1 MPDPEFFPLRVA
13 PNTHFNGYLLTHLV
27 SIVKQPEGR
36 QRSGVALLMDLKT
49 LVMTA
54 FQVSLLLTV
63 FSFGLSARLRDLLFL
78 FRRPGLLLRSLLTM
92 FVIMPVAALLLVRLF
107 EAPRTVEIV
116 LVALAISPIP
126 PLLPRKFRK
135 IGATTGYG
143 LGLLT
148 AASLLSIVIVPVMTQ
163 LLGRYF
169 LPFTM
174 SPSAVA
180 SMIMQAV
187 IAPIVGGL
195 IVRRFLPEVANRL
208 ERPIGVIAGLAL
220 TAAVLVLVAGSI
232 PTLLGLMRGGTLLVM
247 VTFVL
252 TGLAVGYL
260 MGAPNREHQGAL
272 ALASASR
279 HPGIALALASASYPD
294 EQFGGIVLLFLV
306 VNALVSVPF
315 MKEMSA
321 GRPSQIRMTA

>member
-1 MPDPEFFPLRVA
+1 M
-13 PNTHFNGYLLTHLV
+13 
-27 SIVKQPEGR
+27 
-36 QRSGVALLMDLKT
+36 
-49 LVMTA
+49 
-54 FQVSLLLTV
+54 
-63 FSFGLSARLRDLLFL
+63 LFL

-135 IGATTGYG
+135 VGATTGYG

-174 SPSAVA
+174 SPSDIAR
-180 SMIMQAV
+180 MIVQAV
-187 IAPIVGGL
+187 IVPIVGGL
-195 IVRRFLPEVANRL
+195 IVRQFLPGVANRL
-208 ERPIGVIAGLAL
+208 ERPIGAIAGLAL

-252 TGLAVGYL
+252 TGLAVGYV

-279 HPGIALALASASYPD
+279 HPGIALALAAASYPD

-315 MKEMSA
+315 IKEMSA

>member
-1 MPDPEFFPLRVA
+1 
-13 PNTHFNGYLLTHLV
+13 
-27 SIVKQPEGR
+27 
-36 QRSGVALLMDLKT
+36 MDLKT

-63 FSFGLSARLRDLLFL
+63 FSFGLSARLQDLLFL

-135 IGATTGYG
+135 VGATTGYG

-174 SPSAVA
+174 SPPAIA
-180 SMIMQAV
+180 SMIIADCHCADCGRSHREAV
-187 IAPIVGGL
+187 P
-195 IVRRFLPEVANRL
+195 
-208 ERPIGVIAGLAL
+208 
-220 TAAVLVLVAGSI
+220 AGSCKS
-232 PTLLGLMRGGTLLVM
+232 PRKTDW
-247 VTFVL
+247 
-252 TGLAVGYL
+252 GYC
-260 MGAPNREHQGAL
+260 RDW
-272 ALASASR
+272 R
-279 HPGIALALASASYPD
+279 
-294 EQFGGIVLLFLV
+294 
-306 VNALVSVPF
+306 
-315 MKEMSA
+315 
-321 GRPSQIRMTA
+321 